1 MKKLTLPI
9 FIFTLSTVI
18 GLQAQVNYVQ
28 MAKPFSSNPAF
39 LAPKGPVSSTAIQ
52 VPVITWAADGTTV
65 AANDGMTRSATSKL
79 AVALGTAT
87 SIALQD
93 DFEKQVADY
102 ISGKSPFLRGTLGM
116 INLAAEG
123 LAEKDAGLEPV
134 VFYQLS
140 WSTGAD
146 GFVGRNVR
154 KVNELKGKTIVVQ
167 KNGPHIDLVR
177 TLLQSA
183 GLKSGEVTIKYVRDI
198 MDIGEGGGVNDPAG
212 AMRRD
217 PSVAGAACIYPDIMA
232 LTRDGKVGDGTQ
244 GSVIGARPILTTKD
258 ASRVIADVYAVRRDW
273 FESNGGKV
281 AKMREVLLAEQE
293 RFQKELKKPSA
304 AFRSECRSLAKIF
317 LGDEKL
323 VEDYLAWA
331 GSDSQ
336 LAGKDG
342 NFEFFERPGWSAGF
356 ARTNEKI
363 QEYYLQEGFIRR
375 SMKLS
380 DGFAAGTAGTGG
392 ANPVIDSPEFPDNPI
407 EILEVN
413 FPFPSN
419 IREIRWQ
426 DNESLFEQLSD
437 MHQAFGGGGIGVY
450 GYADPTL
457 YNLVKQAEA
466 SGRNTIKH
474 PNNGKIYPLN
484 QFGSSKSI
492 ETAAIKLTRDRA
504 WGIKAAYKEFVK
516 HKTGKPMRDEE
527 TENMKFEGKG
537 FEDPLFPDSQNVTKE
552 EMGKNRRVKAIVY
565 GQKTQVEF

>member
-134 VFYQLS
+134 VFCQLS

-217 PSVAGAACIYPDIMA
+217 PSVAGVACIYPDIMA

-258 ASRVIADVYAVRRDW
+258 AHRVIADVYAVRRDW

-281 AKMREVLLAEQE
+281 VKMREVLLAEQE

-304 AFRSECRSLAKIF
+304 AFRSECRPLAKIF

-380 DGFAAGTAGTGG
+380 DGFAAGTAGT
-392 ANPVIDSPEFPDNPI
+392 AVRTQS
-407 EILEVN
+407 
-413 FPFPSN
+413 STA
-419 IREIRWQ
+419 RSSQ
-426 DNESLFEQLSD
+426 
-437 MHQAFGGGGIGVY
+437 
-450 GYADPTL
+450 
-457 YNLVKQAEA
+457 
-466 SGRNTIKH
+466 TI
-474 PNNGKIYPLN
+474 
-484 QFGSSKSI
+484 Q
-492 ETAAIKLTRDRA
+492 
-504 WGIKAAYKEFVK
+504 
-516 HKTGKPMRDEE
+516 
-527 TENMKFEGKG
+527 
-537 FEDPLFPDSQNVTKE
+537 
-552 EMGKNRRVKAIVY
+552 
-565 GQKTQVEF
+565 

>member
-183 GLKSGEVTIKYVRDI
+183 GLKSGEVTVKYVRDI

-244 GSVIGARPILTTKD
+244 GSVIGARPILTTKA

-281 AKMREVLLAEQE
+281 VKMREVLLAEQE

-304 AFRSECRSLAKIF
+304 AFRSECKQYA
-317 LGDEKL
+317 
-323 VEDYLAWA
+323 
-331 GSDSQ
+331 
-336 LAGKDG
+336 
-342 NFEFFERPGWSAGF
+342 ERPGWSAGF

-413 FPFPSN
+413 FPFPAN
-419 IREIRWQ
+419 VREIRWQ

-457 YNLVKQAEA
+457 CNLVKQAEA
-466 SGRNTIKH
+466 SGSNTIKH

-504 WGIKAAYKEFVK
+504 WGIEAAYKEFVK

-565 GQKTQVEF
+565 GQKTKAEF

>member
-134 VFYQLS
+134 IFCQLS

-183 GLKSGEVTIKYVRDI
+183 KLKSGEVTIKYVRDI

-217 PSVAGAACIYPDIMA
+217 PSVAGAACI
-232 LTRDGKVGDGTQ
+232 
-244 GSVIGARPILTTKD
+244 
-258 ASRVIADVYAVRRDW
+258 
-273 FESNGGKV
+273 
-281 AKMREVLLAEQE
+281 
-293 RFQKELKKPSA
+293 
-304 AFRSECRSLAKIF
+304 
-317 LGDEKL
+317 
-323 VEDYLAWA
+323 
-331 GSDSQ
+331 
-336 LAGKDG
+336 
-342 NFEFFERPGWSAGF
+342 
-356 ARTNEKI
+356 
-363 QEYYLQEGFIRR
+363 
-375 SMKLS
+375 
-380 DGFAAGTAGTGG
+380 
-392 ANPVIDSPEFPDNPI
+392 
-407 EILEVN
+407 
-413 FPFPSN
+413 
-419 IREIRWQ
+419 
-426 DNESLFEQLSD
+426 
-437 MHQAFGGGGIGVY
+437 
-450 GYADPTL
+450 
-457 YNLVKQAEA
+457 
-466 SGRNTIKH
+466 
-474 PNNGKIYPLN
+474 
-484 QFGSSKSI
+484 
-492 ETAAIKLTRDRA
+492 
-504 WGIKAAYKEFVK
+504 
-516 HKTGKPMRDEE
+516 
-527 TENMKFEGKG
+527 
-537 FEDPLFPDSQNVTKE
+537 
-552 EMGKNRRVKAIVY
+552 
-565 GQKTQVEF
+565 

>member
-244 GSVIGARPILTTKD
+244 GSVIGARPILTTKA

-304 AFRSECRSLAKIF
+304 AFRSECRPLAKIF

-336 LAGKDG
+336 LAGRDG
-342 NFEFFERPGWSAGF
+342 NFEFFDRPGWSAGF

-363 QEYYLQEGFIRR
+363 QEYYLQEDFITKSLVLISDFSGEEGAGF
-375 SMKLS
+375 
-380 DGFAAGTAGTGG
+380 
-392 ANPVIDSPEFPDNPI
+392 ENPI
-407 EILEVN
+407 VEVDWDNVKEEEEILTWA
-413 FPFPSN
+413 F
-419 IREIRWQ
+419 
-426 DNESLFEQLSD
+426 LFEQNKTEIKWQSYEKEFD
-437 MHQAFGGGGIGVY
+437 AVFDTHQKFGGGAISVNGHV
-450 GYADPTL
+450 DSTT
-457 YNLVKQAEA
+457 YNLVFNSKKSGKSNFRSRGTEKKRRSEFKKRAMELSKQRVDAVKAEYKKYVEQHRLMKV
-466 SGRNTIKH
+466 G
-474 PNNGKIYPLN
+474 PNFYNNI
-484 QFGSSKSI
+484 
-492 ETAAIKLTRDRA
+492 R
-504 WGIKAAYKEFVK
+504 
-516 HKTGKPMRDEE
+516 
-527 TENMKFEGKG
+527 FEGKG
-537 FEDPLFPDSQNVTKE
+537 LEDPIHPVAKNKKE
-552 EMGKNRRVKAIVY
+552 AAETRRVEIKVYAIPSAALD
-565 GQKTQVEF
+565 F

>member
-1 MKKLTLPI
+1 
-9 FIFTLSTVI
+9 
-18 GLQAQVNYVQ
+18 
-28 MAKPFSSNPAF
+28 
-39 LAPKGPVSSTAIQ
+39 
-52 VPVITWAADGTTV
+52 
-65 AANDGMTRSATSKL
+65 
-79 AVALGTAT
+79 
-87 SIALQD
+87 
-93 DFEKQVADY
+93 
-102 ISGKSPFLRGTLGM
+102 
-116 INLAAEG
+116 
-123 LAEKDAGLEPV
+123 
-134 VFYQLS
+134 
-140 WSTGAD
+140 
-146 GFVGRNVR
+146 
-154 KVNELKGKTIVVQ
+154 
-167 KNGPHIDLVR
+167 
-177 TLLQSA
+177 
-183 GLKSGEVTIKYVRDI
+183 
-198 MDIGEGGGVNDPAG
+198 
-212 AMRRD
+212 
-217 PSVAGAACIYPDIMA
+217 
-232 LTRDGKVGDGTQ
+232 
-244 GSVIGARPILTTKD
+244 
-258 ASRVIADVYAVRRDW
+258 
-273 FESNGGKV
+273 
-281 AKMREVLLAEQE
+281 MREVLLAEQE

-304 AFRSECRSLAKIF
+304 AFRSECRPLAKIF

-419 IREIRWQ
+419 VREIRWQ

-457 YNLVKQAEA
+457 CNLVKQAEA
-466 SGRNTIKH
+466 SGSNTIKH

-504 WGIKAAYKEFVK
+504 WGIEAAYKEFVK